1 MYPNDCLYSK
11 EHEWVRVE
19 EDICVI
25 GITDFAQQELGEV
38 VFVDLP
44 EVGETVASG
53 DEIGSIESVK
63 AVAEVFVPVSGEVI
77 AVNAELEDTPELVNQ
92 DPQQQGWLVKIRL
105 SANDELGRLMSAE
118 QYQAL
123 LDDGD

>member
-11 EHEWVRVE
+11 EHEWIRVE

-77 AVNAELEDTPELVNQ
+77 EVNAELEDTPELVNQ

-105 SANDELGRLMSAE
+105 SSSAELGRLMSAE

-123 LDDGD
+123 LDDGQ